1 MHLEHLGNLEYVS
14 LTSPSK
20 AQASTIRWGH
30 RTRNFGGANISSGGC
45 DTRAEVFQILIRGGS
60 IGPMNSFGDQEHPGD
75 GGVSLFAHPQKI
87 QVTMSRPPD
96 NFGPES
102 TPNWHPKSTG
112 NGHYHQG
119 YTKGKTPSFS
129 RHTSSAQE
137 DDISWDPEMDKDD
150 QGLTVPRIERKRY
163 ARDEQRTIVAKNL
176 SDRTTHKDI
185 VDFVRGGPVL
195 DIYLR
200 SNERSASI
208 SFVEGSAAQ
217 EFMNHVKRNDVYI
230 HGKRVCSFSIGEG
243 RVPLTFS
250 HSWNSRGM
258 IANLSYLVTWPT
270 RSELVQLG
278 IW

>member
-1 MHLEHLGNLEYVS
+1 M
-14 LTSPSK
+14 
-20 AQASTIRWGH
+20 
-30 RTRNFGGANISSGGC
+30 
-45 DTRAEVFQILIRGGS
+45 RADMFQILIRGGT
-60 IGPMNSFGDQEHPGD
+60 IGTMNNLGDQEHPGD
-75 GGVSLFAHPQKI
+75 GGVSLFARPQKT

-96 NFGPES
+96 GFGAES
-102 TPNWHPKSTG
+102 SPNWPPKSTG

-129 RHTSSAQE
+129 RHNSSAQE

-150 QGLTVPRIERKRY
+150 QGLTVPRKERKRY
-163 ARDEQRTIVAKNL
+163 ARDEQRTVVAKNL

-230 HGKRVCSFSIGEG
+230 HGKRVCSSCIGEG
-243 RVPLTFS
+243 QTPLTFS
-250 HSWNSRGM
+250 RSWSSRGM
-258 IANLSYLVTWPT
+258 IANSSYLVTWPI

-278 IW
+278 IWSFAMFTQALRKNACARTWITFTI

>member
-1 MHLEHLGNLEYVS
+1 M
-14 LTSPSK
+14 
-20 AQASTIRWGH
+20 
-30 RTRNFGGANISSGGC
+30 
-45 DTRAEVFQILIRGGS
+45 RADVFKILIRGGS
-60 IGPMNSFGDQEHPGD
+60 IGPVNSFGDQEHPGD
-75 GGVSLFAHPQKI
+75 GGVSLFARPQKT

-96 NFGPES
+96 DSGAES
-102 TPNWHPKSTG
+102 THIWPPKSTG
-112 NGHYHQG
+112 NGHYHHG

-129 RHTSSAQE
+129 RHNSSAQE

-230 HGKRVCSFSIGEG
+230 HGKRVCTSSIREG
-243 RVPLTFS
+243 WVPLTFS
-250 HSWNSRGM
+250 NSWNSRGM
-258 IANLSYLVTWPT
+258 IANLSYLVMWPT
-270 RSELVQLG
+270 RSELEQLG